1 MNEVNTEN
9 WHSNKFIDP
18 QLTNYFQIGSA
29 ILVWSCYTNV
39 LGNNNSMNSK
49 IQNEDL
55 FWHK

>member
-18 QLTNYFQIGSA
+18 QLTKYFQIGSG
-29 ILVWSCYTNV
+29 ILVWSCYTSV

-49 IQNEDL
+49 IQNDDL